1 MEKRPLIPVFIFL
14 IAYFFLIL
22 VVIHFS
28 NIQPDEYSH
37 KSLEIV
43 SQWKLP
49 NQTSHKLVPHQIING
64 EVIPYLSH
72 PPLAYYTLYGF
83 NRLFGLSSYYVLNGI
98 LVLVSAFFVYL
109 TICLLTLKRAQR
121 DFSLYAWLGMVVYLF
136 SYPILKF
143 QFFNFHPDIFV
154 LPFLIIAQ
162 YLFLKLLLKER
173 YRSVKYLFLIGLF
186 LSIMSYSSWFGAVFN
201 FIIILIALF
210 NLRKG
215 YKLVPYIILAS
226 VITISITLL
235 IYGQYALYGGW
246 KNVIFYFKDTYLRES
261 PFYGPLRQSGFHILL
276 QIIKSLGVFLVCLGL
291 LVLQS
296 FMTKKRKFLFTKN
309 GYRYLILSLM
319 PVLIYSV
326 LLIHYFQNTFASLY
340 FTAPLIVILIIWLEK
355 LYRLAENKAMILKIV
370 SLIILS
376 NLSLFLFF

>member
-1 MEKRPLIPVFIFL
+1 VKRPLVPVIIFL
-14 IAYFFLIL
+14 FAYFIVIL
-22 VVIHFS
+22 SVIHFS
-28 NIQPDEYSH
+28 NLRPDEYSI
-37 KSLEIV
+37 KSLDIV
-43 SQWKLP
+43 HNWKISK
-49 NQTSHKLVPHQIING
+49 NSSYKLVPHQTIKDS
-64 EVIPYLSH
+64 VLPYLSH
-72 PPLAYYTLYGF
+72 PPLAYYALYGF
-83 NRLFGLSSYYVLNGI
+83 NRVFGFSSYYVLSGI
-98 LVLVSAFFVYL
+98 LVIVSAFFVYL

-121 DFSLYAWLGMVVYLF
+121 ESSLYAWLGMLIYLF

-162 YLFLKLLLKER
+162 YLFLKLLMKER
-173 YRSVKYLFLIGLF
+173 YRSAKYLTLIAIFLAL
-186 LSIMSYSSWFGAVFN
+186 MSYSSWFGAVFN

-226 VITISITLL
+226 FITISVSLL

-246 KNVIFYFKDTYLRES
+246 KNIIYYFKDTYWRES
-261 PFYGPLRQSGFHILL
+261 PFYGQLRQSGLHIFVQLM
-276 QIIKSLGVFLVCLGL
+276 KNLGVFLICLAWFI
-291 LVLQS
+291 VQS
-296 FMTKKRKFLFTKN
+296 FMTKKGKFLFTKN
-309 GYRYLILSLM
+309 GYRYLVLSLF

-340 FTAPLIVILIIWLEK
+340 FTAPLVVVMIIWLEK
-355 LYRLAENKAMILKIV
+355 MYKLVENKTAVLKIV

>member
-1 MEKRPLIPVFIFL
+1 MVKRPLIPVFIFL
-14 IAYFFLIL
+14 VAYFFFIL
-22 VVIHFS
+22 TVIHFS

-37 KSLEIV
+37 KSLDIV
-43 SQWKLP
+43 GQWKLP
-49 NQTSHKLVPHQIING
+49 QHTSYKLVPHQIRNG
-64 EVIPYLSH
+64 EAIPYLSH

-98 LVLVSAFFVYL
+98 LVIISAFFVYL
-109 TICLLTLKRAQR
+109 TISLLTLKHAQR
-121 DFSLYAWLGMVVYLF
+121 EFSLYAWLGMLIYLF

-162 YLFLKLLLKER
+162 YLFLKLLMKER

-201 FIIILIALF
+201 FIIILIAIF

-215 YKLVPYIILAS
+215 YKLVPYIILTS
-226 VITISITLL
+226 VITISITLI
-235 IYGQYALYGGW
+235 IYGQYSLFGGW
-246 KNVIFYFKDTYLRES
+246 KNVIYYFKDTYLRES

-276 QIIKSLGVFLVCLGL
+276 QIIKSLGVFLIFIGW

-296 FMTKKRKFLFTKN
+296 FLTKKRKFLFTKN
-309 GYRYLILSLM
+309 GYRYLVLSLM
-319 PVLIYSV
+319 PVVIYSV

-340 FTAPLIVILIIWLEK
+340 FTAPLVVIMIIWLEK
-355 LYRLAENKAMILKIV
+355 LYRFAENKTTVLKIV
-370 SLIILS
+370 SLIILT

>member
-28 NIQPDEYSH
+28 KIRPDEYSL

-43 SQWKLP
+43 GQWKLP
-49 NQTSHKLVPHQIING
+49 NHTSHKLVPHQIIND

-136 SYPILKF
+136 SYSILKF

-355 LYRLAENKAMILKIV
+355 LYRLAENKSMILKIV